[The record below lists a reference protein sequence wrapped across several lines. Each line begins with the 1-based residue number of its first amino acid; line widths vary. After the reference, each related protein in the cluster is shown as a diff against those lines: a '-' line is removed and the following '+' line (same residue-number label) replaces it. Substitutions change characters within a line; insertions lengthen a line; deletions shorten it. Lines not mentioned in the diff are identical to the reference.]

1 MYSGFEL
8 LEAEPVPGRE
18 EYWNSEKYEIKPRDW
33 TQPGAITADIA
44 RLNRIR
50 KAHPALQTHL
60 GLTFY
65 NAYNDQILY
74 YGKSAASGEDII
86 LVAVNLDPHH
96 AQEADIEIPLW
107 EWGLPDNAMLDVDD
121 LLTERRFAWSGK
133 IQHVRLD
140 PDEMPFAIWRVQ
152 PHRG

>member
-1 MYSGFEL
+1 MANGISSGSSRTCWIF
-8 LEAEPVPGRE
+8 
-18 EYWNSEKYEIKPRDW
+18 
-33 TQPGAITADIA
+33 
-44 RLNRIR
+44 
-50 KAHPALQTHL
+50 
-60 GLTFY
+60 
-65 NAYNDQILY
+65 
-74 YGKSAASGEDII
+74 
-86 LVAVNLDPHH
+86 PHH